1 MIAAPCTIQADA
13 VIFTA
18 MAIAFIL
25 GGTLAFFLTEIY
37 LRWRQHAYH
46 S

>member
-1 MIAAPCTIQADA
+1 MIATCTLQADA

-18 MAIAFIL
+18 IAIAFIL
-25 GGTLAFFLTEIY
+25 GGTLALFLTKIY
-37 LRWRQHAYH
+37 LHWRQYAYH